1 VLFSA
6 PTIVELHLLLI
17 ADFSVVSG
25 SHPSW
30 ISNPGMLVQ
39 FERLEFS
46 LRLLFWAGKLK
57 LEL

>member
-17 ADFSVVSG
+17 ADFSVSD

-30 ISNPGMLVQ
+30 ISNPGVLVQ